1 MQSGA
6 SDDWTHPKA
15 ATVHGTLRALP
26 EGHLH
31 RSWELPLVAGSTVA
45 HPHPL
50 ASALLHDARG
60 GTATVLCI
68 FPGLKKLPLREF
80 ASDFGKGDL

>member
-1 MQSGA
+1 MCSAEGSFAQVLG
-6 SDDWTHPKA
+6 A
-15 ATVHGTLRALP
+15 ATGY
-26 EGHLH
+26 
-31 RSWELPLVAGSTVA
+31 TVA

-50 ASALLHDARG
+50 PSALLHDARG
-60 GTATVLCI
+60 GTAIVLCI